1 MLVGLRW
8 WHEVNEDGTSQ
19 WKFESLDAE
28 GQKSVDAFEKRIFW
42 WSSYLMPL
50 LWILLG
56 VVTLFR
62 LKWSYLLLVVIA
74 LVMSISNT
82 IGYFRASRDQ
92 RKQVD
97 NIIGQVKGFQAV
109 RNLI

>member
-1 MLVGLRW
+1 MGPCSRGKVAALLTYILCEWFSDNFVVNFVVTTILIACDFWTVKNVSGRMLVGLRW

-19 WKFESLDAE
+19 WKFESL
-28 GQKSVDAFEKRIFW
+28 DAFEKRIFW

-62 LKWSYLLLVVIA
+62 LKW
-74 LVMSISNT
+74 
-82 IGYFRASRDQ
+82 
-92 RKQVD
+92 
-97 NIIGQVKGFQAV
+97 
-109 RNLI
+109 